1 MQRIKVLVAFGTRPE
16 AVKLA
21 PVCQALL
28 KRQDQIETV
37 VCDTGQHSEMVQHIL
52 SFFKIVPDVRLGIMK
67 PNQTL
72 FHVTGAVL
80 QAFEEVLAHHRPDAV
95 VVQGD
100 TTTAMTV
107 ALAGYYANCKVAH
120 VEAGLRT
127 NAKRSPFP
135 EEINRRLIG
144 QLADFHFAPTPAA
157 KANLLAEGVNPTTV
171 WDTGNTVVD
180 ALEFFRT
187 AMQAAPVGATA
198 QQVVPHI
205 KSGEMVLITCHR
217 RESFGEPMR
226 DICTAIRQLAEE
238 NPGLQFVYPVH
249 LNPNVQ
255 HVVRTELAATP
266 NIHLIE
272 PQPYDRF
279 LELMSRA
286 RFILTDSGGI
296 QEEAYTFR
304 KPLLVLRNHT
314 ERMEAIQAGYAWL
327 VGSNPERIVGR
338 ARELL
343 ADLAM
348 NKDFFTQAN
357 PFGDGQASERIAQIL
372 LEEVAK
378 PTAL

>member
-28 KRQDQIETV
+28 ALRDQVETV

-52 SFFKIVPDVRLGIMK
+52 SFFKIVPDIRLGIMK

-72 FHVTGAVL
+72 FHVTSAVL
-80 QAFEEVLAHHRPDAV
+80 HAFEEVLAQQRPDAV
-95 VVQGD
+95 IVQGD

-157 KANLLAEGVNPTTV
+157 KANLLAEGINPATV

-180 ALEFFRT
+180 ALEFFRKV
-187 AMQAAPVGATA
+187 MQDRSGGMTEQKA
-198 QQVVPHI
+198 VPHV
-205 KSGEMVLITCHR
+205 KAGEMVLITCHR

-226 DICTAIRQLAEE
+226 DICTAIRQLATE
-238 NPGLQFVYPVH
+238 NPTLQFVYPVH

-255 HVVRTELAATP
+255 QVVRAELAAMP
-266 NIHLIE
+266 NIHLLE

-286 RFILTDSGGI
+286 KLILTDSGGI

-314 ERMEAIQAGYAWL
+314 ERMEAVHAGYAWL
-327 VGSNPERIVGR
+327 VGSDPGRIVGQ
-338 ARELL
+338 ARKLL
-343 ADLAM
+343 ADLAAGQ
-348 NKDFFTQAN
+348 DFFTQAN
-357 PFGDGQASERIAQIL
+357 PFGDGRASERIAL
-372 LEEVAK
+372 VLVSALAK
-378 PTAL
+378 